1 MKRYPAVIGATVAGL
16 AGVLTFHSNTTSG
29 SLAGA
34 LGSTSAPSAS
44 SASPASSNKTAT
56 GGGAKASSSKAT
68 ASGQS
73 ASGGSSSS
81 GAASSATSTTTTPK
95 AASTGSTGPVSAIGA
110 AAQYG
115 YGVISVKVTITG
127 SKITDLSIAN
137 LQTAESYSQQL
148 ANQVIPTLR
157 GEILKAQSLKVYGIS
172 GATYTSDAYA
182 QSVQSALTKLH
193 FP

>member
-34 LGSTSAPSAS
+34 LGSTSKSSAS
-44 SASPASSNKTAT
+44 SAPPSSSNKTA
-56 GGGAKASSSKAT
+56 A
-68 ASGQS
+68 
-73 ASGGSSSS
+73 GGSAK
-81 GAASSATSTTTTPK
+81 GSSATSTTTTPK
-95 AASTGSTGPVSAIGA
+95 AAPTGSSGPVSAIGA

-127 SKITDLSIAN
+127 SKITDISVAN
-137 LQTAESYSQQL
+137 LQTAESYSQQI

>member
-44 SASPASSNKTAT
+44 SAPPASSNKTAT
-56 GGGAKASSSKAT
+56 GGGTKGSSSKST
-68 ASGQS
+68 ASGKS
-73 ASGGSSSS
+73 TSGGSSS
-81 GAASSATSTTTTPK
+81 GAASSATSTTTPK
-95 AASTGSTGPVSAIGA
+95 AASTGSSGPVSAIGA

-115 YGVISVKVTITG
+115 YGVISVKVTVTG
-127 SKITDLSIAN
+127 SKITDISVAS
-137 LQTAESYSQQL
+137 LQTAESYSQQI

>member
-56 GGGAKASSSKAT
+56 GGGAKGSSSKST

-73 ASGGSSSS
+73 AAGGSSS
-81 GAASSATSTTTTPK
+81 GAASPATSTTTTPK
-95 AASTGSTGPVSAIGA
+95 ASSTGSTGPVSAIGA

>member
-44 SASPASSNKTAT
+44 SAPPASSNKTAT
-56 GGGAKASSSKAT
+56 GGGTKGSSSKST

-73 ASGGSSSS
+73 TSGGSSSS
-81 GAASSATSTTTTPK
+81 GAASSATSTTTPK
-95 AASTGSTGPVSAIGA
+95 AASTGSSGPVSAIGA

-115 YGVISVKVTITG
+115 YGVISVKVTVTG
-127 SKITDLSIAN
+127 SKITDISVAS
-137 LQTAESYSQQL
+137 LQTAESYSQQI

>member
-44 SASPASSNKTAT
+44 SAPPASSNKTAT
-56 GGGAKASSSKAT
+56 GGGTKGSSSKST
-68 ASGQS
+68 ASGKS
-73 ASGGSSSS
+73 TSGGSSS
-81 GAASSATSTTTTPK
+81 GAASSARSTTTPK
-95 AASTGSTGPVSAIGA
+95 AASTGSSGPVSAIGA

-115 YGVISVKVTITG
+115 YGVISVKVTVTG
-127 SKITDLSIAN
+127 SKITDISVAS
-137 LQTAESYSQQL
+137 LQTAESYSQQI

>member
-44 SASPASSNKTAT
+44 SAPPASSNKTAT
-56 GGGAKASSSKAT
+56 GGGTKGSSSKST
-68 ASGQS
+68 ASGKS
-73 ASGGSSSS
+73 TSGGSSS
-81 GAASSATSTTTTPK
+81 GAASPATSTTTPK
-95 AASTGSTGPVSAIGA
+95 AASTGSSGPVSAIGA

-115 YGVISVKVTITG
+115 YGVISVKVTVTG
-127 SKITDLSIAN
+127 SKITDISVAS
-137 LQTAESYSQQL
+137 LQTAESYSQQI